1 VDHESI
7 KKYFEGDSTP
17 EEVSALLNW
26 LFTKKGEEELFE
38 AVDVAWDEM
47 DSDFQLKEHLLS
59 DSDKRDKPR
68 IHLLPY

>member
-1 VDHESI
+1 VDQESI
-7 KKYFEGDSTP
+7 KNYFKGDSTP
-17 EEVSALLNW
+17 EEVSALFNW

-59 DSDKRDKPR
+59 
-68 IHLLPY
+68 